1 MKNYEP
7 VNNYINIKKRKIK
20 PIKILKT
27 NLLALSGL

>member
-7 VNNYINIKKRKIK
+7 GNNYINIKKRKTK
-20 PIKILKT
+20 PIKILNT

>member
-7 VNNYINIKKRKIK
+7 GNYYINIKKRKIK